1 MLLFGV
7 IESKLAQ
14 PRNLIGGIPMQIP
27 NKRLPAVLFPL
38 VAAALASASLD

>member
-14 PRNLIGGIPMQIP
+14 PRNLIGEPRHVHEPSMP
-27 NKRLPAVLFPL
+27 ELRAYAVPW
-38 VAAALASASLD
+38 